1 MRVWNGALAAGVGAA
16 LILAGNIAECAEPL
30 KVRAGWVVA
39 PATMTPIL
47 FANPSILKHY
57 GISYVVEPVHFGS
70 TSPEITALATGD
82 LDIASLAFSSFGA
95 AVLNGHMEDLRV
107 VADGFQDGV
116 EGHYTG
122 DYLVLKESPIRTIED
137 LKGKMVASNG
147 IGGATDMGIRALLRQ
162 HGLEEKRDYTLIEAQ
177 FPSMRA
183 MLEQRKVD
191 LVGVVPPFA
200 YDPRLKESARV
211 LFHMKEGLGTTQMI
225 VIAARAGFLEQH
237 RAALS
242 DFFEDFVRALHW
254 YLDPANREAAIA
266 IVAGFTKQPKEV
278 FASYLFTDAD
288 YYRDPDARPNL
299 DALQRNLDVQREL
312 GFLPGPL
319 DIRAHADLS
328 FIEEAAKRLK

>member
-1 MRVWNGALAAGVGAA
+1 MRPRHGIIALALGAA
-16 LILAGNIAECAEPL
+16 LLSAATAQSAEPL

-47 FANPSILKHY
+47 FANPSILRHY
-57 GISYVVEPVHFGS
+57 GVSYVVEPVHFGS

-137 LKGKMVASNG
+137 LKGKTVASNG

-162 HGLEEKRDYTLIEAQ
+162 HGLEDKRDYTVVEAQ

-183 MLEQRKVD
+183 MLEERKID

-211 LFHMKEGLGTTQMI
+211 LFRMKDGLGTTQMI
-225 VIAARAGFLEQH
+225 VIAARTGFLEPN
-237 RAALS
+237 RAVLY

-254 YLDPANREAAIA
+254 YLDPANREAAIEV
-266 IVAGFTKQPKEV
+266 VANFTKQPKQI
-278 FASYLFTDAD
+278 FSGYLFTGAD

-299 DALQRNLDVQREL
+299 EALQRNLDVQQQL
-312 GFLPGPL
+312 GFLPGSL

-328 FIEEAAKRLK
+328 FIEEAARRQR

>member
-1 MRVWNGALAAGVGAA
+1 MRGWSRAIAVAAAA
-16 LILAGNIAECAEPL
+16 LTVMAGTAQSSEPL

-47 FANPSILKHY
+47 FADPSILKHY
-57 GISYVVEPVHFGS
+57 GVSYVVEPIHFGS

-122 DYLVLKESPIRTIED
+122 DYLVLKDSPIRSIED
-137 LKGKMVASNG
+137 LKGKTAASNG

-162 HGLEEKRDYTLIEAQ
+162 HGLEDKRDYTVVEAQ

-200 YDPRLKESARV
+200 YDPHFRESARV
-211 LFHMKEGLGTTQMI
+211 LFHMKDGLGTTEMI
-225 VIAARAGFLEQH
+225 VIAARAGFLESNH
-237 RAALS
+237 AALG

-254 YLDPANREAAIA
+254 YLDPAHREAAIA
-266 IVAGFTKQPKEV
+266 IVAGFTNQPKEL
-278 FASYLFTDAD
+278 FDGYLFTDRD

>member
-1 MRVWNGALAAGVGAA
+1 MRPRHGIIALALGGALLSAATAQS
-16 LILAGNIAECAEPL
+16 AEPL

-47 FANPSILKHY
+47 FANPSILRHY
-57 GISYVVEPVHFGS
+57 GVSYVVEPVHFGS

-137 LKGKMVASNG
+137 LKGKTVASNG

-162 HGLEEKRDYTLIEAQ
+162 HGLEDKRDYTVVEAQ

-183 MLEQRKVD
+183 MLEERKID

-211 LFHMKEGLGTTQMI
+211 LFRMKDGLGTTQMI
-225 VIAARAGFLEQH
+225 VIAARTGFLEPN
-237 RAALS
+237 RAVLY

-254 YLDPANREAAIA
+254 YLDPANREAAIEV
-266 IVAGFTKQPKEV
+266 VANFTKQPKQI
-278 FASYLFTDAD
+278 FSGYLFTGAD

-299 DALQRNLDVQREL
+299 EALQRNLDVQQQL
-312 GFLPGPL
+312 GFLPGSL

-328 FIEEAAKRLK
+328 FIEEAARRQR

>member
-1 MRVWNGALAAGVGAA
+1 MIALALGAA
-16 LILAGNIAECAEPL
+16 LLSAATEASAEPL

-47 FANPSILKHY
+47 FANPSILRHY
-57 GISYVVEPVHFGS
+57 GVSYVVEPVHFGS

-137 LKGKMVASNG
+137 LKGKTVASNG

-162 HGLEEKRDYTLIEAQ
+162 HGLEDKRDYTVVEAQ

-183 MLEQRKVD
+183 MLEERKID

-211 LFHMKEGLGTTQMI
+211 LFRMKDGLGTTQMI
-225 VIAARAGFLEQH
+225 VIAARTGFLEPN
-237 RAALS
+237 RVVLY

-254 YLDPANREAAIA
+254 YLDPANREAAIEV
-266 IVAGFTKQPKEV
+266 VAKFTKQPKQI
-278 FASYLFTDAD
+278 FSGYLFTGAD

-299 DALQRNLDVQREL
+299 EALQRNLDVQQQL
-312 GFLPGPL
+312 GFLPGSL

-328 FIEEAAKRLK
+328 FIEEAARRQR

>member
-1 MRVWNGALAAGVGAA
+1 MRGWSRAIAVAVAA
-16 LILAGNIAECAEPL
+16 LTVMAGIARGAEPL

-47 FANPSILKHY
+47 FADPSILKHY
-57 GISYVVEPVHFGS
+57 GVSYVVEPIHFGS

-116 EGHYTG
+116 EGRYTG
-122 DYLVLKESPIRTIED
+122 DYLVLKESPIKTIED
-137 LKGKMVASNG
+137 LKGRTVASNG

-162 HGLEEKRDYTLIEAQ
+162 HGLEDKRDYTVVEAQ

-200 YDPRLKESARV
+200 YDPHFKDTARV
-211 LFHMKEGLGTTQMI
+211 LFRMKDGLGTTQMI
-225 VIAARAGFLEQH
+225 VITARAGFLEQN
-237 RAALS
+237 RAVLY

-254 YLDPANREAAIA
+254 YLDPAHRDAAIE
-266 IVAGFTKQPKEV
+266 IVASFTKQPKEL
-278 FASYLFTDAD
+278 FASYLFTNTD

-312 GFLPGPL
+312 GFLPGAL
-319 DIRAHADLS
+319 DARAHADLS